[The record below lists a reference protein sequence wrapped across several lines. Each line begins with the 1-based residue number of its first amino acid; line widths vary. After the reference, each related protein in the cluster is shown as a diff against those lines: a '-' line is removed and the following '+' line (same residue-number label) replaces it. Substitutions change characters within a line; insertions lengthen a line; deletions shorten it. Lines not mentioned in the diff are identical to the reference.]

1 MHFILPSGKLTV
13 RYGKWPIEIADLP
26 LKLVIFHSVLH
37 VYQRV
42 KMARLVS
49 LATSWPTYLL
59 DPELSTRHTWARIM
73 FVGHVKKSLIRAAS
87 KTRVCEMQWKNVLEL
102 KSSVLSKSVLHR
114 ILPLTSTD
122 STSASSHLNIGVPAT
137 GVYLSPKIT
146 SWVGKVIMDQWMVFR
161 FCSSL
166 SGTKPISQ
174 QTQVLVL
181 YTMRSL
187 CSFRRISRRENRR
200 PSRHGKTMRIWPWLR
215 EGNRS
220 VFSAPSA
227 LSLNCDVR

>member
-87 KTRVCEMQWKNVLEL
+87 KTQVCEMQWKNVLEL

-161 FCSSL
+161 FLFIIIRYQTYISTDSSSRPVHNAL
-166 SGTKPISQ
+166 TLLVPAHQPAREQATIETWENYEDLTMASG
-174 QTQVLVL
+174 
-181 YTMRSL
+181 
-187 CSFRRISRRENRR
+187 
-200 PSRHGKTMRIWPWLR
+200 G
-215 EGNRS
+215 
-220 VFSAPSA
+220 
-227 LSLNCDVR
+227 